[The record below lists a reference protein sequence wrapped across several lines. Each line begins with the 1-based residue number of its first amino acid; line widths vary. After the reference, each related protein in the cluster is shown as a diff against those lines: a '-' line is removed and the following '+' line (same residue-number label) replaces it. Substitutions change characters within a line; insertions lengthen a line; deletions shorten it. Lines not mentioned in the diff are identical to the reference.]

1 MPIYTAQTNPLSNL
15 KLEMLELLP
24 HPLLYHQFKDEVSCR
39 CGVARK
45 VLSIVPGVHGVS

>member
-1 MPIYTAQTNPLSNL
+1 
-15 KLEMLELLP
+15 MLESSSQLS
-24 HPLLYHQFKDEVSCR
+24 LYRQFKDEVSCH